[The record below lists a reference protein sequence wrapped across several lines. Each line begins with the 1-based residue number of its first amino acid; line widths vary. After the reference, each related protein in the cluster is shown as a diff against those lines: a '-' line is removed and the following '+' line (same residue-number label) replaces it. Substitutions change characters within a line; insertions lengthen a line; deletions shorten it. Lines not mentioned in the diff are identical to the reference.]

1 MTADAS
7 RPSFVGM
14 NNRMAV
20 IAVALAFGIWEAID
34 TADTGIPAAV
44 FSVLF
49 LVCAVA
55 LWRRNSRIAALVVGL
70 LCTVEATQ
78 AHTWKDAG
86 TVAKDAAMVLG
97 TAGVLA
103 SVAFLFRNRKGA
115 LA

>member
-1 MTADAS
+1 MDI
-7 RPSFVGM
+7 RI
-14 NNRMAV
+14 AV
-20 IAVALAFGIWEAID
+20 IAVAIAFGIWEAID
-34 TADTGIPAAV
+34 TADTGAPAAV

-49 LVCAVA
+49 LLCALW
-55 LWRRNSRIAALVVGL
+55 LWRRSSRVAALVVGL

-97 TAGVLA
+97 TAGILA
-103 SVAFLFRNRKGA
+103 SVAFILRTRKGA